1 MRLLHS
7 QHYKYDWMHK
17 KHSSINSGCCLLQPM
32 VGWPLYYDNNI
43 ATFDKRNHN
52 NRKFTSNRIY
62 YEDETNICMSQKEQE
77 RIKSEITSHSGG
89 GTDEYEL
96 LLNELD
102 EQVKLMNAL
111 MDKEEEN
118 SEGEDSLQLIIKEMQ
133 NVAVLQWNLGMLEEA
148 KSLQED
154 ILRRQIL
161 YYNADNTANNPQ
173 TNVGGLPQHLDIAT
187 TLHII
192 GSIQSRLKETEDA
205 KKWFDA
211 SLTMKRILLCDELG
225 YEHHYELGKTYNG
238 LAIVGLQTLDDE
250 EGDVNSVSIM
260 DIIKLFE
267 LAENHFVYHGERT
280 GGEIKCNKDN
290 DDNLSNSNAELEDGY
305 VGDSM
310 ADHPHVASINEN
322 IAMLYRKHGDFSMA
336 LQKYKEALRIRMLW
350 TPTQQIE
357 SLGDS
362 TIVNLKMDIG
372 DCFKA
377 LQKYEDGLEEY
388 EDALRLHLLV
398 IRPLR
403 KKQLEEQQNE
413 HDKNP
418 LVSPLE
424 SILRHNIGQMHANL
438 ERYDQAMEEYQTSLK
453 IKKEIE
459 IMSPEVALTLNAI
472 GALKGSMSQ
481 YDSALAYFN
490 EALYVLTTYSSM
502 FGKDTEIDERIAQ
515 TKKNISLIEKQPSS
529 SFKGGFIQ

>member
-1 MRLLHS
+1 
-7 QHYKYDWMHK
+7 
-17 KHSSINSGCCLLQPM
+17 
-32 VGWPLYYDNNI
+32 
-43 ATFDKRNHN
+43 
-52 NRKFTSNRIY
+52 
-62 YEDETNICMSQKEQE
+62 MSKKEQE

-102 EQVKLMNAL
+102 EQVQLMNAL
-111 MDKEEEN
+111 MDKDEEN
-118 SEGEDSLQLIIKEMQ
+118 IEGEDSLQLIIKEMQ

-173 TNVGGLPQHLDIAT
+173 TNVGGLPQHLDIAI

-238 LAIVGLQTLDDE
+238 LAIVGLQTLDDD

-290 DDNLSNSNAELEDGY
+290 DDNLFYSKCR
-305 VGDSM
+305 
-310 ADHPHVASINEN
+310 INN
-322 IAMLYRKHGDFSMA
+322 RRLINLYF
-336 LQKYKEALRIRMLW
+336 
-350 TPTQQIE
+350 
-357 SLGDS
+357 
-362 TIVNLKMDIG
+362 
-372 DCFKA
+372 
-377 LQKYEDGLEEY
+377 
-388 EDALRLHLLV
+388 
-398 IRPLR
+398 LR
-403 KKQLEEQQNE
+403 KIIKGLFF
-413 HDKNP
+413 H
-418 LVSPLE
+418 
-424 SILRHNIGQMHANL
+424 RNI
-438 ERYDQAMEEYQTSLK
+438 
-453 IKKEIE
+453 
-459 IMSPEVALTLNAI
+459 
-472 GALKGSMSQ
+472 
-481 YDSALAYFN
+481 F
-490 EALYVLTTYSSM
+490 
-502 FGKDTEIDERIAQ
+502 
-515 TKKNISLIEKQPSS
+515 
-529 SFKGGFIQ
+529 